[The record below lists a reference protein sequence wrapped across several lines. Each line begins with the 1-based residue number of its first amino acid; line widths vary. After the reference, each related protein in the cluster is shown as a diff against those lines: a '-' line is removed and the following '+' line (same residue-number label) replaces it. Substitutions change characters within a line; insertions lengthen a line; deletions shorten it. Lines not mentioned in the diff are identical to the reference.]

1 MISLCI
7 SLCVW
12 VGSGCVAQASRQS
25 AVGVAAVLPPALYAS
40 NSTNVTRKLYSAVR
54 YRATMQPVMQDA
66 THALEITLL
75 PVSRSPPARDHIA
88 TCQP

>member
-1 MISLCI
+1 MYFTVRVGR
-7 SLCVW
+7 VW
-12 VGSGCVAQASRQS
+12 VCGTSQS
-25 AVGVAAVLPPALYAS
+25 AVGVAAVLPPALYAF